1 MVMIEPTTTHNE
13 IDDYIAQ
20 LTRDEREQ
28 LVAADAAI
36 DLAMLIYR
44 ARERRSLSQTE
55 AARRAGL
62 HQQAISRNERAHV
75 GMKIETL
82 RHYLAAL
89 GYQLEIVVR
98 DLESD
103 EIVDNLPLP
112 AGYDSAR

>member
-1 MVMIEPTTTHNE
+1 MITIDSTTTHND

-20 LTRDEREQ
+20 LTPDERAQ

-44 ARERRSLSQTE
+44 ARERRGLSQSN
-55 AARRAGL
+55 AARRAGP
-62 HQQAISRNERAHV
+62 HQQAVSRNERAHV
-75 GMKIETL
+75 GMKVETL

-89 GYQLEIVVR
+89 GYQLEIVVH

-103 EIVDNLPLP
+103 EIVDTLTLPT
-112 AGYDSAR
+112 GCDSAQ